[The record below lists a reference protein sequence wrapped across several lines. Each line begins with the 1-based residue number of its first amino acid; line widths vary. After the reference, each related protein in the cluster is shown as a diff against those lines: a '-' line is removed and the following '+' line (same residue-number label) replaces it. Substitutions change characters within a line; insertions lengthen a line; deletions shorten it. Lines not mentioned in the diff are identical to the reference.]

1 LGYYLKIL
9 KMRNWILIGLAGL
22 TGWYLLGK
30 SQLANRTKLI
40 FKRLGFA
47 NKKFQLTFGVQNPT
61 GQTAKVSAITGEVY
75 LGDKL
80 IADFSSF
87 GEQKIAARSESELKI
102 QASPTIGILQLIT
115 SKNWLKK
122 GLQYTIKGTG
132 NFDGIVVP
140 FDYKANLI

>member
-1 LGYYLKIL
+1 MK
-9 KMRNWILIGLAGL
+9 NWILIGLAGL

-30 SQLANRTKLI
+30 RQLANRTKLI
-40 FKRLGFA
+40 FKKLGFS
-47 NKKFQLTFGVQNPT
+47 NKKFQLVFGVQNPT

-87 GEQKIAARSESELKI
+87 GEQKIASRSESELKI

-115 SKNWLKK
+115 TKGWLKK

-140 FDYKANLI
+140 FDYKSSLI

>member
-1 LGYYLKIL
+1 MGYYLKIL
-9 KMRNWILIGLAGL
+9 KQKNWLFIGLAGIA
-22 TGWYLLGK
+22 GWYFLGK
-30 SQLANRTKLI
+30 TQLANRTKLI
-40 FKRLGFA
+40 FKKLGFA
-47 NKKFQLTFGVQNPT
+47 NKKFQLVFGVQNPT
-61 GQTAKVSAITGEVY
+61 GQTARISAITGEVY

-87 GEQKIAARSESELKI
+87 GEQKIAAKSESELKI

-122 GLQYTIKGTG
+122 GLAYTIKGTG

-140 FDYKANLI
+140 FDYEANLI

>member
-1 LGYYLKIL
+1 
-9 KMRNWILIGLAGL
+9 MRNWILIGLAGL

-30 SQLANRTKLI
+30 SQLAAKTKLI
-40 FKRLGFA
+40 FKKLRYA
-47 NKKFQLTFGVQNPT
+47 NKKFELVFGVQNPT
-61 GQTAKVSAITGEVY
+61 GQTAKLSAITGEVY

-80 IADFSSF
+80 IADFSNF
-87 GEQKIAARSESELKI
+87 GEQKIAAKSESELKI

-115 SKNWLKK
+115 SKGWLKK

>member
-1 LGYYLKIL
+1 MK
-9 KMRNWILIGLAGL
+9 NWILIGLAGL

-30 SQLANRTKLI
+30 RQLAAKTKLI
-40 FKRLGFA
+40 FKKLRFA
-47 NKKFQLTFGVQNPT
+47 NKKFELIFGVQNPT

-102 QASPTIGILQLIT
+102 QASPTIGIFQLIA
-115 SKNWLKK
+115 SKGWLKK
-122 GLQYTIKGTG
+122 GMQYTIKGTG

-140 FDYKANLI
+140 FDYKASLL

>member
-1 LGYYLKIL
+1 MK
-9 KMRNWILIGLAGL
+9 NWILIGLAGL
-22 TGWYLLGK
+22 TGYYLLGK

-40 FKRLGFA
+40 FKKLGFA
-47 NKKFQLTFGVQNPT
+47 NKKFNLTFSVQNPT
-61 GQTAKVSAITGEVY
+61 AQTAQISAITGEVY

-80 IADFSSF
+80 IANFSNF

-122 GLQYTIKGTG
+122 GLAYTIRGTA
-132 NFDGIVVP
+132 NFDGIVLP
-140 FDYKANLI
+140 FDYKASLI

>member
-1 LGYYLKIL
+1 MK
-9 KMRNWILIGLAGL
+9 NWLLIGLAGIA
-22 TGWYLLGK
+22 GWYFLGK
-30 SQLANRTKLI
+30 TQLANRTKLI
-40 FKRLGFA
+40 FKKLGFA
-47 NKKFQLTFGVQNPT
+47 NKKFQLVFGVQNPT
-61 GQTAKVSAITGEVY
+61 GQTARISAITGEVY

-87 GEQKIAARSESELKI
+87 GEQKIAAKSESELKI

-122 GLQYTIKGTG
+122 GLAYTIKGTG

-140 FDYKANLI
+140 FNYKANLI

>member
-1 LGYYLKIL
+1 MK
-9 KMRNWILIGLAGL
+9 NWILIGLAGL
-22 TGWYLLGK
+22 AGLYFFGK

-40 FKRLGFA
+40 FKKLGFA
-47 NKKFQLTFGVQNPT
+47 NKKFQLVFGVQNPT
-61 GQTAKVSAITGEVY
+61 GQTATISAITGEVY

-87 GEQKIAARSESELKI
+87 GEQKIAAKSESELKI

-122 GLQYTIKGTG
+122 GLAYTIKGTG

>member
-1 LGYYLKIL
+1 MK
-9 KMRNWILIGLAGL
+9 NWLLIGLAGIA
-22 TGWYLLGK
+22 GWYFLRK
-30 SQLANRTKLI
+30 TQLANRTKLI
-40 FKRLGFA
+40 FKKLGFA
-47 NKKFQLTFGVQNPT
+47 NKKFQLVFGVQNPT
-61 GQTAKVSAITGEVY
+61 GQTARISAITGEVY

-87 GEQKIAARSESELKI
+87 GEQKIAAKSESELKI

-122 GLQYTIKGTG
+122 GLAYTIKGTG

>member
-1 LGYYLKIL
+1 
-9 KMRNWILIGLAGL
+9 MRNWILIGLAGL

-40 FKRLGFA
+40 FKKLSFA
-47 NKKFQLTFGVQNPT
+47 NKKFQLTFAVQNPT

-87 GEQKIAARSESELKI
+87 AEQKIAARSESELKI

-122 GLQYTIKGTG
+122 GLAYTIKGTG

-140 FDYKANLI
+140 FDYKASLI

>member
-1 LGYYLKIL
+1 MK
-9 KMRNWILIGLAGL
+9 NWLLIGLAGIA
-22 TGWYLLGK
+22 GWYFLGK
-30 SQLANRTKLI
+30 TQLANRTKLI
-40 FKRLGFA
+40 FKKLGFA
-47 NKKFQLTFGVQNPT
+47 NKKFQLVFGVQNPT
-61 GQTAKVSAITGEVY
+61 GQTARISAITGEVY

-87 GEQKIAARSESELKI
+87 GEQKIAAKSESELKI

-122 GLQYTIKGTG
+122 GLAYTIRGTG

>member
-1 LGYYLKIL
+1 MK
-9 KMRNWILIGLAGL
+9 NWILIGLAGL
-22 TGWYLLGK
+22 TGYYLLGK

-40 FKRLGFA
+40 FKKLGFA
-47 NKKFQLTFGVQNPT
+47 NKKFNLTFSVQNPT
-61 GQTAKVSAITGEVY
+61 AQTAQISAITGEVY

-80 IADFSSF
+80 IANFSNF

-122 GLQYTIKGTG
+122 GLAYTIKGTA
-132 NFDGIVVP
+132 NFDGIVLP
-140 FDYKANLI
+140 FDYKASLI

>member
-1 LGYYLKIL
+1 MK
-9 KMRNWILIGLAGL
+9 NWILISLAGLAGY
-22 TGWYLLGK
+22 YLLGK
-30 SQLANRTKLI
+30 RQLAGRSKLI
-40 FKRLGFA
+40 FKKLRFA
-47 NKKFQLTFGVQNPT
+47 NKKFELIFGVQNPT
-61 GQTAKVSAITGEVY
+61 GQTANVSAITGEVY

-115 SKNWLKK
+115 TKGWLKK

-140 FDYKANLI
+140 FEYKASLI